1 MTSLAAQMK
10 RLGRHSAVY
19 GFGGIVS
26 RILAVFLLPLYT
38 RYLDTADLGAVGL
51 IVALSAVLV
60 TILRAGISS
69 AFFRFYFDSQ
79 DPAHRRLVVRTS
91 FWFTMAS
98 ATAGLVAG
106 VLLAEPIAD
115 LLGLDDANLVRAGFV
130 GVWAQMNYEQL
141 TSLFRAEERS
151 TAFVAASLANIAF
164 TVAATI
170 LLVVVWEQG
179 ALGVIV
185 GNFTGTLVIYLALLV
200 VHREQLGLE
209 FSRPLLREMNR
220 FGLPLV
226 PAALALIAV
235 NFSDR
240 FFLVHLASIEEVG
253 LYEIGVRIASAM
265 VLLLTAFRM
274 AWPAFAYSIEDD
286 GEAKRTYAFVL
297 TYLVVVASWL
307 ALALGLLAPW
317 LVRLL
322 TQPEFYEGER
332 VVAPLAFGGMAYA
345 AYIVMA
351 IGVGRAKRTQF
362 NWAITG
368 LAAVVNVALN
378 LILIPAYGIM
388 GAAVAT
394 VVAYVVMFLGMTWY
408 AQRVFPVPYQWRR
421 VLTAVAAAVGLLLLG
436 EAVGGLAAA
445 LALTLAYPLALLL
458 LGRQLGGL
466 AAALGLS
473 LAYPLALLALGFF
486 LPEER
491 RTIPRA
497 SRR

>member
-1 MTSLAAQMK
+1 MSSLGMQMR

-19 GFGGIVS
+19 GLGGIVS
-26 RILAVFLLPLYT
+26 RVLAVFLLPLYT
-38 RYLDTADLGAVGL
+38 RYLTTSDLGEVGL
-51 IVALSAVLV
+51 VVALSAVVV

-69 AFFRFYFDSQ
+69 AFFRFYFDST
-79 DPAHRRLVVRTS
+79 DPAQRRLVVRTS

-98 ATAGLVAG
+98 ATFGLVAG
-106 VLLAEPIAD
+106 VLLAVPLAD
-115 LLGLDDANLVRAGFV
+115 LLGLDDPNLVRAGFV

-151 TAFVAASLANIAF
+151 TAFVFASLANIAV
-164 TVAATI
+164 TIGATI

-185 GNFTGTLVIYLALLV
+185 GNFIGTLTVYLALIA
-200 VHREQLGLE
+200 VHREQLGLQ

-220 FGLPLV
+220 FGFPLV

-240 FFLVHLASIEEVG
+240 FFLVHLDSLSEVG

-265 VLLLTAFRM
+265 VLLLTAFRT
-274 AWPAFAYSIEDD
+274 AWPAFAYSIRDD
-286 GEAKRTYAFVL
+286 AEARRTYAFVL
-297 TYLVVVASWL
+297 TYLVLIASWL
-307 ALALGLLAPW
+307 ALGLGLLSPW

-322 TQPEFYEGER
+322 TQPQFYAGER

-362 NWAITG
+362 NWVITG
-368 LAAVVNVALN
+368 FAAVVNVALN

-394 VVAYVVMFLGMTWY
+394 VA
-408 AQRVFPVPYQWRR
+408 
-421 VLTAVAAAVGLLLLG
+421 
-436 EAVGGLAAA
+436 
-445 LALTLAYPLALLL
+445 
-458 LGRQLGGL
+458 
-466 AAALGLS
+466 
-473 LAYPLALLALGFF
+473 
-486 LPEER
+486 
-491 RTIPRA
+491 
-497 SRR
+497 

>member
-10 RLGRHSAVY
+10 RLARHSAVY
-19 GFGGIVS
+19 GLGGIVS
-26 RILAVFLLPLYT
+26 RVLAVFLLPLYT
-38 RYLDTADLGAVGL
+38 RFLDTDDLGAVGL

-60 TILRAGISS
+60 TILRLGISS
-69 AFFRFYFDSQ
+69 AFFRFYFDSPE
-79 DPAHRRLVVRTS
+79 PAQRRLVVRTS

-98 ATAGLVAG
+98 ATLGLAAG
-106 VLLAEPIAD
+106 VLLAQPIAD

-130 GVWAQMNYEQL
+130 GIWAQMNYEQL

-151 TAFVAASLANIAF
+151 TAFVLASLANIAV
-164 TVAATI
+164 TIGATI
-170 LLVVVWEQG
+170 VLVVVWEQG

-185 GNFTGTLVIYLALLV
+185 GNFTGTLAIYLALLA
-200 VHREQLGLE
+200 VHREQLGLQ

-220 FGLPLV
+220 FGIPLV
-226 PAALALIAV
+226 PAALALIVV

-240 FFLVHLASIEEVG
+240 FFLVHLASLDEVG

-286 GEAKRTYAFVL
+286 AEAKRTYAFVL

-362 NWAITG
+362 NWVITG
-368 LAAVVNVALN
+368 FAAVVNVALN
-378 LILIPAYGIM
+378 LILIPPYGIM

-394 VVAYVVMFLGMTWY
+394 VASYVVMFLGMTWY
-408 AQRVFPVPYQWRR
+408 AQRVFPTPYQWRR
-421 VLTAVAAAVGLLLLG
+421 VLTAVAAALALLLAGRAL
-436 EAVGGLAAA
+436 GGLAVA
-445 LALTLAYPLALLL
+445 LALSLAYPLALLL
-458 LGRQLGGL
+458 LG
-466 AAALGLS
+466 
-473 LAYPLALLALGFF
+473 FF

-491 RTIPRA
+491 SRLRAGRLRT
-497 SRR
+497 

>member
-1 MTSLAAQMK
+1 MTSLGAQLA
-10 RLGRHSAVY
+10 RLVRHSLIY
-19 GFGGIVS
+19 GLGGIVS
-26 RILAVFLLPLYT
+26 RVLAVFLLPLYT

-51 IVALSAVLV
+51 VVALSAVLV

-69 AFFRFYFDSQ
+69 AFFRFYFDST
-79 DPAHRRLVVRTS
+79 DPPQRRLVVRTS

-98 ATAGLVAG
+98 ATAGLAAG
-106 VLLAEPIAD
+106 FLLAQPIAE
-115 LLGLDDANLVRAGFV
+115 LLGLDEANLVRAGFV

-151 TAFVAASLANIAF
+151 TAFVAASLANVAVTI
-164 TVAATI
+164 AATI

-185 GNFTGTLVIYLALLV
+185 GNFTGTIAIYLALLA

-220 FGLPLV
+220 FGIPLV

-240 FFLVHLASIEEVG
+240 FFLVHLASLDEVG

-286 GEAKRTYAFVL
+286 AEAKRTYAYVL

-351 IGVGRAKRTQF
+351 IGVGRAMRTPF

-368 LAAVVNVALN
+368 FAAVVNVVLN

-394 VVAYVVMFLGMTWY
+394 VAAYVVMFLAMTWY

-421 VLTAVAAAVGLLLLG
+421 VLTGAGAAIGLLLLG

-445 LALTLAYPLALLL
+445 VALTLAYPLALLL
-458 LGRQLGGL
+458 LG
-466 AAALGLS
+466 
-473 LAYPLALLALGFF
+473 FF

-491 RTIPRA
+491 ARLLRRRA
-497 SRR
+497 A

>member
-1 MTSLAAQMK
+1 MSSLGAQLR

-19 GFGGIVS
+19 GLGGIVS
-26 RILAVFLLPLYT
+26 RVLAVFLLPLYT
-38 RYLDTADLGAVGL
+38 RYLDTSDLGAVGL
-51 IVALSAVLV
+51 IIALSAVLV

-69 AFFRFYFDSQ
+69 AFFRFYFDST
-79 DPAHRRLVVRTS
+79 DPAQRRLVVRTA

-106 VLLAEPIAD
+106 VLLAEPLAD
-115 LLGLDDANLVRAGFV
+115 LLGLGDANLVRAGFV

-151 TAFVAASLANIAF
+151 TEFVLASLANIAV
-164 TVAATI
+164 TVGATI

-179 ALGVIV
+179 ALGVIA
-185 GNFTGTLVIYLALLV
+185 GNFVGTLVVYLALLA
-200 VHREQLGLE
+200 VHREQLGLQ

-220 FGLPLV
+220 FGVPLV

-240 FFLVHLASIEEVG
+240 FFLVHLASLEEVG

-286 GEAKRTYAFVL
+286 AEAKRAYAFVL
-297 TYLVVVASWL
+297 TYLVAVASWL

-322 TQPEFYEGER
+322 TQPEFYGGER

-362 NWAITG
+362 NWVITG
-368 LAAVVNVALN
+368 LAAAVNVALN
-378 LILIPAYGIM
+378 LILIPPYGIM
-388 GAAVAT
+388 GAAIAT
-394 VVAYVVMFLGMTWY
+394 VAAYGVMFLAMTWY
-408 AQRVFPVPYQWRR
+408 AQRIFPTPYQWRR
-421 VLTAVAAAVGLLLLG
+421 VLTAAGAAV
-436 EAVGGLAAA
+436 
-445 LALTLAYPLALLL
+445 ALLL
-458 LGRQLGGL
+458 LGKQLGGL
-466 AAALGLS
+466 TAALGLS
-473 LAYPLALLALGFF
+473 VAYPLALLALGFF

-491 RTIPRA
+491 RRLRA
-497 SRR
+497 RVSR